1 MQVNL
6 FDIIQ
11 NNFFNP
17 LSSNSNNRVNSECLI
32 RVYKLF
38 DNEVSYRINRD
49 IVRDTIS
56 AYIMSE
62 LDENLWKNDDCSS
75 ANDYAGAIIRRF
87 YDCGWLIEEI
97 DDVTYEKQVVMSEPG
112 IALAEL
118 MMHLIKPSKTEY
130 SSYVFNIYNRLQNK
144 TQWESNP
151 YAYAL
156 KPTYND
162 AKKLANSLK
171 SLSTSIKEIIEK
183 IVEEKTL
190 EELTANLISYFEGS
204 FIKEYSRLVKEQNI
218 HFYRSSIISKLNEIQ
233 QDRDVY
239 DLMVIDC
246 YVNEDYQNEDEAEY
260 TVDHIFKSTIK
271 FLTNDYDKLM
281 NEIQKKINIYLN
293 LAVGR
298 ARFILNHDKNSRGYV
313 QQVLKILIQN
323 IERFPEFDT
332 EELFNI
338 YTQEFIDT
346 SSLTYPKK
354 HRTIKQTI
362 ETEVTELTQD
372 DVDKAMGTIYKEA
385 FNPYSKEL
393 VKEYVLKMMG
403 DKAAITTEKFPMENK
418 EDILSI
424 MASIAYSR
432 ENGFFVT
439 ANDNYIETNGFI
451 IRDFLISLS
460 EGENK

>member
-1 MQVNL
+1 MQANL
-6 FDIIQ
+6 FDKIQ

-32 RVYKLF
+32 RIYKLF
-38 DNEVSYRINRD
+38 DNEVSYRINREV
-49 IVRDTIS
+49 VRDTIA

-62 LDENLWKNDDCSS
+62 LDENLWKSEDYSS

-112 IALAEL
+112 IALAEF
-118 MMHLIKPSKTEY
+118 MMHLIKPSKAEY
-130 SSYVFNIYNRLQNK
+130 SSYVFNIYNRLENK
-144 TQWESNP
+144 PQWGSNP

-190 EELTANLISYFEGS
+190 EELTENLLSYFEGS

-218 HFYRSSIISKLNEIQ
+218 HFYRSAIISKITEIQ
-233 QDRDVY
+233 QDHDLY

-246 YVNEDYQNEDEAEY
+246 YVNEEYQNEEDAEY
-260 TVDHIFKSTIK
+260 TVDHILKSTIK

-313 QQVLKILIQN
+313 QQVLKMMIQSLG
-323 IERFPEFDT
+323 RFPEFDT
-332 EELFNI
+332 EDLFNI

-346 SSLTYPKK
+346 SSLTYPQK
-354 HRTIKQTI
+354 HRGIKQTT
-362 ETEVTELTQD
+362 ETELPELSQD
-372 DVDKAMGTIYKEA
+372 DVNRAMDTIYKEA
-385 FNPYSKEL
+385 YNPYSKEL
-393 VKEYVLKMMG
+393 VKEYISHIMG
-403 DKAAITTEKFPMENK
+403 NKATISANNFPMENK

-424 MASIAYSR
+424 MASVAYSR
-432 ENGFFVT
+432 ENGFTVK
-439 ANDNYIETNGFI
+439 ANDTFIEKNGFVV
-451 IRDFLISLS
+451 RDFLITQC

>member
-1 MQVNL
+1 MQANL
-6 FDIIQ
+6 FDKIQ

-17 LSSNSNNRVNSECLI
+17 LSSNSNNRVHSECLI
-32 RVYKLF
+32 RIYKLF

-56 AYIMSE
+56 AYIMTE

-75 ANDYAGAIIRRF
+75 ANDYAGAIIRKF

-97 DDVTYEKQVVMSEPG
+97 DNVTYEKQVVMSEPG

-118 MMHLIKPSKTEY
+118 MIHLIKPSKTEY
-130 SSYVFNIYNRLQNK
+130 SSYVFNIYNRLENR

-190 EELTANLISYFEGS
+190 EELTENLISYFEGS

-218 HFYRSSIISKLNEIQ
+218 HFYRSAIISKLNEIQ

-260 TVDHIFKSTIK
+260 TVDHILKSTIK

-281 NEIQKKINIYLN
+281 NDIQKKINIYLN

-313 QQVLKILIQN
+313 QQVLKMMIQS
-323 IERFPEFDT
+323 IEKSSEFDT

-346 SSLTYPKK
+346 SSLTYPQK

-362 ETEVTELTQD
+362 ETEVPELTQD
-372 DVDKAMGTIYKEA
+372 DVNKAMNTIYKEA

-403 DKAAITTEKFPMENK
+403 DKAAITTESFPMEKK

-432 ENGFFVT
+432 ENGFIVT
-439 ANDNYIETNGFI
+439 ANDKYIETNGFI

-460 EGENK
+460 EDENK

>member
-32 RVYKLF
+32 RIYKLF

-190 EELTANLISYFEGS
+190 EELTENLISYFEGS

-260 TVDHIFKSTIK
+260 TVDRIFKSTIK

-354 HRTIKQTI
+354 NRTIKQTI
-362 ETEVTELTQD
+362 ETEVPELTQD

>member
-32 RVYKLF
+32 RIYKLF